1 MDPYKYSSVSH
12 HGLQYANP
20 ISPVKMETFF
30 ALLDLP
36 ASASV
41 LDIGT
46 GNAEVLIRLV
56 ELYGV
61 KAIGI
66 ERSPAALSRAREQI
80 AARVPHSSIELR
92 DIDASTLPALGE
104 SFDVAI
110 CIGASEI
117 FGGYAG
123 TLQTLAQSVQPGGQL
138 VVGELYW
145 KQEPTPDYL
154 TTFGIPREEYTT
166 HANNVA
172 IGVEQGLIPLFALV
186 ASDDEW
192 DQYEWWRI
200 RAIERYAQEQP
211 DDPDVPTLLERIR
224 WWRDMY
230 LRWGRDTLGFALY
243 LFQKNS
249 SQ

>member
-1 MDPYKYSSVSH
+1 
-12 HGLQYANP
+12 
-20 ISPVKMETFF
+20 METLFS
-30 ALLDLP
+30 LLDLS
-36 ASASV
+36 AGASV
-41 LDIGT
+41 VDIGT

-56 ELYGV
+56 ELYDV
-61 KAIGI
+61 KAVGV
-66 ERSPAALSRAREQI
+66 ERSPVALQAAREQI
-80 AARVPHSSIELR
+80 VARVPHQSIELR
-92 DIDASTLPALGE
+92 DVDASTLQLSKE
-104 SFDVAI
+104 QFDVAV
-110 CIGASEI
+110 CIGASEV

-123 TLQTLAQSVQPGGQL
+123 TLQTLAQSVRSGGQI

-154 TTFGIPREEYTT
+154 TTLGILSEEYTT

-186 ASDDEW
+186 TNDDEW

-211 DDPDVPTLLERIR
+211 DDPDVPTLVERIR

-243 LFQKNS
+243 LFRKEYVKEKQNG
-249 SQ
+249 